1 MSFLTG
7 LYTLIIYPIELLFE
21 IVFSVIFKSSGNVI
35 VSIILLSIVFN
46 LVVLPLYR
54 RADSI
59 QEEAREKEI
68 KLAPVIKH
76 IKQAFKGDERF
87 MILQTYYRQNGYN
100 PANVLNSSVSLL
112 LQIPFFIAAYKM
124 LSKCSIL
131 SGAAAGPVKDLSA
144 PDGLLLIEG
153 ITVNILPIL
162 MTLINIISGV
172 IYGKGLPL
180 KSKIH
185 MYLIAA
191 VFLVFLYNSP
201 AGLVFYWTLN
211 NIFSLGKN
219 IVMLVLREKKA
230 KEPKKARTI
239 SKESA
244 KLIAEERGRS
254 NLLFGATALFLAV
267 FTGFFIPT
275 NVISASPQ
283 QFMNR
288 YTMTNPA
295 RYLFYPILTG
305 TGLFILWAALFYY
318 LASTKGRKVISRVM
332 FVLCVAAL
340 LNNAMYSNFFGD
352 MVETLQYVNRPVF
365 DTEDMIWNL
374 VFLLLAAGVSVLL
387 IKYTKQLPTVLAV
400 CGAVA
405 LILIS
410 FGNITKINKQ
420 YKLAFNG
427 YSAELPSFNLSK
439 EGKNVVV
446 IMLDRAVGSMV
457 PYIMNEKPELKESF
471 DGFTWYRNTMSYGQ
485 STNFASP
492 ALYGGYDYT
501 PEKINERDT
510 EPLADKQNEALKVM
524 PSVFA
529 KEGWDCTFVNPTYA
543 GYSWI
548 PDLTVFK
555 DFKGLKVY
563 NTGYHYLPDLPT
575 KAANL
580 EATLCRNLFCYSL
593 FKSSPVVIQ
602 PSLYDGG
609 RYNMTGSI
617 TKEEAS
623 SFQVVDGTS
632 RALGHYLSFESE
644 YYALKAVDQ
653 MTNITQ
659 DGNNMVIFANK
670 STHDMSMLSE
680 PEYEPKYYIDNT
692 EYDKTHKDRF
702 ILDGKALPMETPAQ
716 YLFFE
721 MNTAALISVGR
732 WLDYL
737 KEQGV
742 YDNTRIIVVA
752 DHAYGVRQYEELIFN
767 NDDAEFD
774 AQAYIPL
781 LLYKDFGSHGFNVSD
796 EFMTNADTPALAT
809 QGLVNDAVN
818 PFTGN
823 KLFAPEKKKGPQNVI
838 FSGSWDV
845 LKNGTNTFDK
855 SQWYSVK
862 DNVWE
867 RSNWKYEGVK

>member
-1 MSFLTG
+1 MSFLAG
-7 LYTLIIYPIELLFE
+7 LYKLIIYPIELLFE

-35 VSIILLSIVFN
+35 VSIIILSLVFN

-76 IKQAFKGDERF
+76 IKTVFKGDERF
-87 MILQTYYRQNGYN
+87 MILQTYYRQNGYS
-100 PANVLNSSVSLL
+100 PVNVLKSSVSLL
-112 LQIPFFIAAYKM
+112 LQIPFFIAAYRM
-124 LSKCSIL
+124 LSGCSIL
-131 SGAAAGPVKDLSA
+131 SGASAGPIKDLSA
-144 PDGLLLIEG
+144 PDGLLVNGGMAI
-153 ITVNILPIL
+153 NILPIL
-162 MTLINIISGV
+162 MTVINIISGV

-180 KSKIH
+180 KSKMQ

-211 NIFSLGKN
+211 NVFSLGKN
-219 IVMLVLREKKA
+219 IVMLVMREKKA
-230 KEPKKARTI
+230 KAPAASKAKAA
-239 SKESA
+239 SKT
-244 KLIAEERGRS
+244 KLNKEEAGRS
-254 NLLFGATALFLAV
+254 NLLFAASALFLAM
-267 FTGFFIPT
+267 FTGFFVPS
-275 NVISASPQ
+275 NVLSASPQ
-283 QFMNR
+283 QFLNR
-288 YTMTNPA
+288 YTMSNPA
-295 RYLFYPILTG
+295 LYLFHPVLTG
-305 TGLFILWAALFYY
+305 IGLFILWGGLFYY
-318 LASTKGRKVISRVM
+318 LASPKGRRLMSRVM
-332 FVLCVAAL
+332 FVLGVGAL
-340 LNNAMYSNFFGD
+340 LNNTMYSNYFGD
-352 MVETLQYVNRPVF
+352 MVETLQYINSPVF
-365 DTEDMIWNL
+365 DTENMIWDV
-374 VFLLLAAGVSVLL
+374 VFLVLATGVCILL
-387 IKYTKQLPTVLAV
+387 IKYTKGLPTVLAA
-400 CGAVA
+400 CGAAA
-405 LILIS
+405 LIIIS
-410 FGNITKINKQ
+410 CGNISKINEQ
-420 YKLAFNG
+420 YKLAFNS
-427 YSAELPSFNLSK
+427 YSEAPEFNLSK
-439 EGKNVVV
+439 NGQNVVV

-457 PYIMNEKPELKESF
+457 PYIMNEKPELRQSF

-510 EPLADKQNEALKVM
+510 EPLVDKQNESLKVI

-529 KEGWDCTFVNPTYA
+529 SEGWECTFINPTYA

-555 DFKGLKVY
+555 DFKGLKAY
-563 NTGYHYLPDLPT
+563 NTGYHYLPDLPVKT
-575 KAANL
+575 ENL
-580 EATLCRNLFCYSL
+580 ETALCRNLYCYSL

-602 PSLYDGG
+602 PLLYDGG

-617 TKEEAS
+617 TKEES
-623 SFQVVDGTS
+623 SCFQIVEGTS

-644 YYALKAVDQ
+644 YYALKAMDQ
-653 MTNITQ
+653 MTKISQ
-659 DGNNMVIFANK
+659 DGNNLVIMANK

-680 PEYEPKYYIDNT
+680 PDYEPKYYIDNT

-702 ILDGKALPMETPAQ
+702 ILDGKELRMETTAQ

-721 MNTAALISVGR
+721 MNTAALMSVGK

-742 YDNTRIIVVA
+742 YDNTRIIIVA
-752 DHAYGVRQYEELIFN
+752 DHAYGVGQYDELLFSN
-767 NDDAEFD
+767 EDSNFD

-781 LLYKDFGSHGFNVSD
+781 LMVKDFGSRGFTVSD

-809 QGLVNDAVN
+809 QGLIQNAVN
-818 PFTGN
+818 PFSGN
-823 KLFAPEKKKGPQNVI
+823 PLYAPEKKKGPQKVI

-862 DNVWE
+862 DNVWD
-867 RSNWKYEGVK
+867 RANWKYEGVS